1 MPNDDNS
8 PISAQE
14 AKRLFADWR
23 GVPAIVLAVSGGPDS
38 IALMWLAAR
47 WRRALARG
55 PRLIAVT
62 VDHGFRPQAA
72 AEAREGKRLARRLD
86 LPHRPLRWAGTQ
98 PTTGLPAPAPAAAYC
113 LLGQTPAG
121 SGG

>member
-1 MPNDDNS
+1 MHNDGNS

-23 GVPAIVLAVSGGPDS
+23 GIPASVLGVSGGPDS

-47 WRRALARG
+47 WRRALTRG

-62 VDHGFRPQAA
+62 VDHGLRRGG
-72 AEAREGKRLARRLD
+72 AREGRGGTRLARGID
-86 LPHRPLRWAGTQ
+86 LPHRPPRRRGAQ
-98 PTTGLPAPAPAAAYC
+98 PKTRVPAAPPAPRYLP
-113 LLGQTPAG
+113 LAG
-121 SGG
+121 GA